1 MNDQPHLTRNSETLH
16 ITATQWARPATDPN
30 RITLLP
36 GDWLIHGIIR
46 APITTPDD
54 PDALRRLLEYAL
66 ATLDY
71 ADQGPDAHLDDME
84 A

>member
-1 MNDQPHLTRNSETLH
+1 MNNKPRLTHDSETLH
-16 ITATQWARPATDPN
+16 ITATQWPHPATDPN

-66 ATLDY
+66 ATLDH
-71 ADQGPDAHLDDME
+71 ASQGPDAHLDDME